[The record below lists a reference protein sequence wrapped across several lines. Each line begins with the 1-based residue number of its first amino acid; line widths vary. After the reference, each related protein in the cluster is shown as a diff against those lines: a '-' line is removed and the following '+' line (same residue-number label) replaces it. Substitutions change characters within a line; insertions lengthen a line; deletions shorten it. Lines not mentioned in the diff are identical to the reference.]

1 MCDIAGAARFAG
13 PAPAISCSGRCA
25 LGPVTRWSSTAVA
38 TGALCS
44 LARRRIPAG
53 LPGGLTARWRGA
65 LSMRAR
71 QIWPDGGNDDDGALG
86 AVQAGTGHGVGP
98 AAESVSTARQG
109 SLASNSR
116 SCCACSPGLACRRS
130 VTWAPLLC
138 PGCAAGSSS
147 FALLA
152 ASAARR
158 PPVQPWGGLQD
169 CGPGPVAPRSAPQ
182 RVPAASRSSFRA
194 VIGISRGAW
203 LGRVEGLS
211 SPERG
216 PAEDFGPL
224 VRAGNRLRIR
234 NSCPGE
240 ASVIP
245 WPMMCET
252 KRPSRC

>member
-1 MCDIAGAARFAG
+1 MLA
-13 PAPAISCSGRCA
+13 
-25 LGPVTRWSSTAVA
+25 
-38 TGALCS
+38 
-44 LARRRIPAG
+44 ARRRIPAG

-86 AVQAGTGHGVGP
+86 AVQAGTGHGLGLRLSPCQPPGRAPSP
-98 AAESVSTARQG
+98 AIPGRAARARPDWPAWRFRD
-109 SLASNSR
+109 LR
-116 SCCACSPGLACRRS
+116 
-130 VTWAPLLC
+130 VPLLC

-152 ASAARR
+152 ASAAGR

-169 CGPGPVAPRSAPQ
+169 CGPGPAAPRSAPQ

-194 VIGISRGAW
+194 VIGISRGTW

-216 PAEDFGPL
+216 PVEDFGPL

-234 NSCPGE
+234 NS
-240 ASVIP
+240 
-245 WPMMCET
+245 WP
-252 KRPSRC
+252 KGGLRDDRGR